1 MAPSGMEREEKREIT
16 RRKLQSDA
24 VRQEQANPTF
34 QPPAKGAHAA
44 AGLKR
49 IGRPKAWLVSA
60 AVGRVG
66 GSRIGLMQCK
76 ALPMTGL

>member
-1 MAPSGMEREEKREIT
+1 MEREEKERLLGE
-16 RRKLQSDA
+16 KLQSDA

-49 IGRPKAWLVSA
+49 HQPSTGLACRCA
-60 AVGRVG
+60 AVRRAG
-66 GSRIGLMQCK
+66 GVSNWPNAMQCK